1 MAAGATHAD
10 DDGCELFE
18 AVATAICEAEAALGA
33 LQAGDTAGVSAEM
46 LAKIWRIP
54 IDQAE
59 RTLDVT
65 TQLNRQDANSSLS
78 RNFGTNDRM
87 LRYRR
92 IKSHFFTDTF
102 YVTGKAKSTRGNIC
116 VQLFVSD
123 KGFVAVYPMRETRQ
137 LANAL

>member
-1 MAAGATHAD
+1 MLPMMCANF
-10 DDGCELFE
+10 FE

-33 LQAGDTAGVSAEM
+33 LQAGDTNGVSAEM

-65 TQLNRQDANSSLS
+65 TQLNRQDANSSLFQ
-78 RNFGTNDRM
+78 NFETNDPM

-92 IKSHFFTDTF
+92 IKSYFFTDTF
-102 YVTGKAKSTRGNIC
+102 YVISKVKR
-116 VQLFVSD
+116 
-123 KGFVAVYPMRETRQ
+123 R
-137 LANAL
+137 